1 MLKPR
6 KKISEK
12 TIERLSVYRRYLK
25 TLLKKNKNRVYSHE
39 LAEIVG
45 GTGAQVRRDLMTV
58 GCSGCSS
65 KGYEVE
71 ALIEEIGHL
80 LDCAEREKVV
90 LIGVGNLGRAIL
102 GYFSGKRENFEIVA
116 SFDTDPE
123 KCGRVICG
131 RRCYSIDKLEDKV
144 ENEQIHTAILAVP
157 AEKAQIVADQLFDAG
172 IRAVLNF
179 APTYI
184 ASKNNVFVHNID
196 MTLALEKVIFFS
208 RQNFNSKEG

>member
-12 TIERLSVYRRYLK
+12 TIERLSIYRRYLK
-25 TLLKKNKNRVYSHE
+25 SFRKKDKSRVYSHE
-39 LAEIVG
+39 LAQIVS
-45 GTGAQVRRDLMTV
+45 GTGAQVRRDLMAV

-65 KGYEVE
+65 KGYEVD

-80 LDCAEREKVV
+80 LDCSEKEKVALV
-90 LIGVGNLGRAIL
+90 GVGNLGRAIL
-102 GYFSGKRENFEIVA
+102 GFFSGKRENFEIVA
-116 SFDTDPE
+116 SFDSDPE
-123 KCGRVICG
+123 KCDRVICG
-131 RRCYSIDKLEDKV
+131 RRCYSMNKLEEKV
-144 ENEQIHTAILAVP
+144 KSEKIHTAILAVP
-157 AEKAQIVADQLFDAG
+157 VEKAQTVADQLFQAG

-179 APTYI
+179 APTHI
-184 ASKNNVFVHNID
+184 ASKKNVFVHNID

>member
-12 TIERLSVYRRYLK
+12 TIERLSIYRRYLK
-25 TLLKKNKNRVYSHE
+25 SLHQENKVRVYSHE
-39 LAEIVG
+39 LAQTVS
-45 GTGAQVRRDLMTV
+45 GTGAQVRRDLMVV

-71 ALIEEIGHL
+71 SLIDEIGQL
-80 LDCAEREKVV
+80 LDCSDVEKVA
-90 LIGVGNLGRAIL
+90 LIGLGNLGRAIL

-131 RRCYSIDKLEDKV
+131 RRCYSIDKLEEKV
-144 ENEQIHTAILAVP
+144 KTEKIHTAILAVP
-157 AEKAQIVADQLFDAG
+157 VEKAQTVADLLFQSG
-172 IRAVLNF
+172 IRAILNF
-179 APTYI
+179 APTHI
-184 ASKNNVFVHNID
+184 KTKKNVFVHNID